1 MVRISESTIWTIFAH
16 YFCILPNSTPKCPPL
31 TIALG
36 WLAMR
41 ILASELPAERSY
53 RLITG
58 LVVPRPIAWVTS
70 LNDDG
75 QVNLAP
81 FSAFTFVSPKPP
93 LMGISVG
100 RKGSIY
106 KDTAHNILRRE
117 EYVIHIGD
125 ASLMEAIHESS
136 REFPA
141 QVSEVSELCL
151 NISPSEQVSV
161 PRLTAPPVAME
172 CKLRHCIEFG
182 DTRSRFLVGEVLL
195 FHIRDDLLRDGK
207 VETKALDPIARIAG
221 PNYARLGEI
230 VTMKSVFQTVKT

>member
-1 MVRISESTIWTIFAH
+1 
-16 YFCILPNSTPKCPPL
+16 
-31 TIALG
+31 
-36 WLAMR
+36 MR

-58 LVVPRPIAWVTS
+58 LVVPRPIAWVTT

-100 RKGSIY
+100 RKGSIH

-125 ASLMEAIHESS
+125 TSLVQAIHESS
-136 REFPA
+136 RELPA
-141 QVSEVSELCL
+141 DVSEVTELGLQTCASE
-151 NISPSEQVSV
+151 EVKV

-182 DTRSRFLVGEVLL
+182 ETRSRFLVGEVLV
-195 FHIRDDLLRDGK
+195 FHVRDDLLENGK
-207 VETKALDPIARIAG
+207 VDTKVLDPIARIAG
-221 PNYARLGEI
+221 PNYAGLGEI
-230 VTMKSVFQTVKT
+230 VSMQSVFQTSKS

>member
-1 MVRISESTIWTIFAH
+1 MRIS
-16 YFCILPNSTPKCPPL
+16 
-31 TIALG
+31 
-36 WLAMR
+36 
-41 ILASELPAERSY
+41 ASDLPAEQSY

-70 LNDDG
+70 LTEQG

-100 RKGSIY
+100 RKSGVH
-106 KDTAHNILRRE
+106 KDTAHNILRCE
-117 EYVIHIGD
+117 EYVIHIAD
-125 ASLMEAIHESS
+125 SSMTEAIHESS

-141 QVSEVSELCL
+141 HVSEVDELGL
-151 NISPSEQVSV
+151 ATFASEQVCV
-161 PRLTAPPVAME
+161 PRLAATPIAME

-182 DTRSRFLVGEVLL
+182 DTRSRFIVGEVVV
-195 FHIRDDLLRDGK
+195 FHIRDDLIYNGK
-207 VETKALDPIARIAG
+207 IDTKALDPVARIAG

-230 VTMKSVFQTVKT
+230 VSMRSVFQTAKS